1 MTGQL
6 ASTAHTRRPAPRR
19 IVRGFSLIETLVAM
33 VVLATGMLG
42 IAALYVESLR
52 AGKSAHSRTLAINLA
67 ADMADRI
74 RANRAGRQFYNVAAG
89 NAGAIPRACGELNGV
104 AAQNC
109 TPQEMAAFDIWLWK
123 SMVGETTQN
132 NYRRMGLP
140 GAAAQI
146 QVNTATQ
153 PNSFT
158 IRISWSE
165 REETFDYT
173 LSAVI

>member
-1 MTGQL
+1 MTRQPTRPSL
-6 ASTAHTRRPAPRR
+6 STRRR
-19 IVRGFSLIETLVAM
+19 IRGFSLIETLVAM

-52 AGKSAHSRTLAINLA
+52 AGRSAHSRTLAINLA

-89 NAGAIPRACGELNGV
+89 NAGAQPTACGELNGV
-104 AAQNC
+104 PAQNC
-109 TPQEMAAFDIWLWK
+109 TPQQMAAFDIWLWK

-140 GAAAQI
+140 GATAEIQI
-146 QVNTATQ
+146 NTATQ
-153 PNSFT
+153 PNSFI
-158 IRISWSE
+158 IRISWTE
-165 REETFDYT
+165 RNETFDYE
-173 LSAVI
+173 LSTVI

>member
-1 MTGQL
+1 M
-6 ASTAHTRRPAPRR
+6 
-19 IVRGFSLIETLVAM
+19 RGFSLIETLVAM

-52 AGKSAHSRTLAINLA
+52 AGRSAHSRTLAINLA

-74 RANRAGRQFYNVAAG
+74 RANRAGRQWYTVGAG
-89 NAGAIPRACGELNGV
+89 NAGAQPTPCGELFNI

-109 TPQEMAAFDIWLWK
+109 TPQQMAEFDVWLWK
-123 SMVGETTQN
+123 SMVGETATG

-140 GAAAQI
+140 GASAEIQI
-146 QVNTATQ
+146 NTTTQ

-158 IRISWSE
+158 IRISWTE
-165 REETFDYT
+165 RNETFDYT
-173 LSAVI
+173 LSTVI